1 MCREKSKHIS
11 MVTKGSEEEKEGT
24 NKDVLSYPARCFS
37 FLSRM
42 PSLDTSLLNTRIP
55 ITMFTC
61 RQEEEEDTSMTLLYG
76 RATLLFAS
84 FCALTEL

>member
-11 MVTKGSEEEKEGT
+11 MVMKGSEEEKEGT

-42 PSLDTSLLNTRIP
+42 PSLDTSLLNTRMP

-61 RQEEEEDTSMTLLYG
+61 RQEEDASITLLYG

-84 FCALTEL
+84 FCVLTEL

>member
-11 MVTKGSEEEKEGT
+11 MVMKGSEEEKGGT

-61 RQEEEEDTSMTLLYG
+61 RQEEDTSAKTNASIRTGYAALGFLL
-76 RATLLFAS
+76 RPP
-84 FCALTEL
+84 